1 MAASSAADIPESKS
15 DYCPCNR
22 CTVAR
27 KQGIQEV
34 VRLIREL
41 HKPVKSYKGRDHA
54 EIVGC
59 YECEETGSGRE
70 YWVEYPCETIKILDG
85 IK

>member
-1 MAASSAADIPESKS
+1 MAASSAADIPESKI

-27 KQGIQEV
+27 KQGRQEIIDIV
-34 VRLIREL
+34 REL
-41 HKPVKSYKGRDHA
+41 HKPVAG
-54 EIVGC
+54 IGIT
-59 YECEETGSGRE
+59 ECAVCVDDKMHWTEA
-70 YWVEYPCETIKILDG
+70 VEYPCPTVKALEG

>member
-1 MAASSAADIPESKS
+1 MAASSASDIPDSKS

-27 KQGIQEV
+27 KQGMQEIIG
-34 VRLIREL
+34 RIREL
-41 HKPVKSYKGRDHA
+41 HYPVNDGGCGDPECCSLGDS
-54 EIVGC
+54 EDFCIVC
-59 YECEETGSGRE
+59 SG
-70 YWVEYPCETIKILDG
+70 YGYPCETIKILDG